1 MRTGLDVFSEE
12 SASRNLREPAMM
24 LAPRPAAPLHSEVA
38 LTEVIESSEGIE
50 GWGAK
55 TSNDAGS
62 ATATC
67 VRPVH
72 VDTTFVVHA
81 GGHGGGRTSRV
92 NSSGSTS
99 SDPDTTVPTTAQQE
113 HACTKA
119 LLLRADPAD
128 SLGSLFKSFPSQ

>member
-1 MRTGLDVFSEE
+1 VGRWLVRTNCPIRHTQAVVNYARFHNRS
-12 SASRNLREPAMM
+12 
-24 LAPRPAAPLHSEVA
+24 HSEVA

-72 VDTTFVVHA
+72 VDTTLVVHA

-128 SLGSLFKSFPSQ
+128 SLGSLFRSFPSQ